1 MNTAVKVLSGF
12 IAGAA
17 IGTIA
22 GIIIAPDKGRNTLK
36 KIKEESKHLS
46 DEIVGSLSN
55 SLHALTHAYGDKGDK
70 AERGKEYENGKL
82 ERGKA
87 HA

>member
-1 MNTAVKVLSGF
+1 MNTALKVISGF
-12 IAGAA
+12 VAGAA

-22 GIIIAPDKGRNTLK
+22 GIIIAPDKGKNTLK

-55 SLHALTHAYGDKGDK
+55 SLNALTHAYGDK
-70 AERGKEYENGKL
+70 AEWEKDFENGKL
-82 ERGKA
+82 EQGKA
-87 HA
+87 KA

>member
-1 MNTAVKVLSGF
+1 MNTALKVLSGF

-36 KIKEESKHLS
+36 KIKEESKYLS

-55 SLHALTHAYGDKGDK
+55 SLHKLTHAYGDK

-82 ERGKA
+82 ERSKA
-87 HA
+87 HG

>member
-1 MNTAVKVLSGF
+1 MNTAIKVLSGF

-22 GIIIAPDKGRNTLK
+22 GIIIAPDKGKNTLK
-36 KIKEESKHLS
+36 KIKEESKHLG
-46 DEIVGSLSN
+46 DELVGSLSN
-55 SLHALTHAYGDKGDK
+55 SLHALTHAYGDR

-82 ERGKA
+82 ERSKA

>member
-1 MNTAVKVLSGF
+1 MSTAIKVLSGF

-55 SLHALTHAYGDKGDK
+55 TLHTLTHAEGDRTK
-70 AERGKEYENGKL
+70 RSKEYENGKL
-82 ERGKA
+82 ESSRA

>member
-1 MNTAVKVLSGF
+1 MNTVIKVLSGF

-22 GIIIAPDKGRNTLK
+22 GIIIAPDKGKNTLK
-36 KIKEESKHLS
+36 KVKEESKHLR

-55 SLHALTHAYGDKGDK
+55 SLHALTQAYGDKADQ
-70 AERGKEYENGKL
+70 GKEYENGKL
-82 ERGKA
+82 ESSRT

>member
-1 MNTAVKVLSGF
+1 MNTVIKVLSGF
-12 IAGAA
+12 VAGAA

-55 SLHALTHAYGDKGDK
+55 SLRALTHAYEDKE
-70 AERGKEYENGKL
+70 ERKEYENGKL
-82 ERGKA
+82 ESTA